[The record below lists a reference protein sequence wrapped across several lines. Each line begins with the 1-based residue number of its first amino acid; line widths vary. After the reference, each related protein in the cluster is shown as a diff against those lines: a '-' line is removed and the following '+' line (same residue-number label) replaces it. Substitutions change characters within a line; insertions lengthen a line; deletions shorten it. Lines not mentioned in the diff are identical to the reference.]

1 MGNVIRN
8 DAWQYTLAMLAQP
21 SLADFANA
29 RAFSVPCRHQARR
42 SHASRPHHHASAA
55 HMEIVERHSE
65 SLLSVCWCDA
75 TLGRYGAQLWK
86 LTKARCRAVCALSGA
101 PIRRGDAVYRPWA
114 RGHAPANAD
123 WVVLASMVCAHEAI

>member
-1 MGNVIRN
+1 
-8 DAWQYTLAMLAQP
+8 MLAQTP
-21 SLADFANA
+21 PAELVNA
-29 RAFSVPCRHQARR
+29 RALAAPCRHQARR
-42 SHASRPHHHASAA
+42 SHGSRPPRQSSAA

-75 TLGRYGAQLWK
+75 TSGRYGAQLWK

-101 PIRRGDAVYRPWA
+101 PIRRGDAVYRPWV

-123 WVVLASMVCAHEAI
+123 WVVLASMVCVSEPA